1 VIVNESVTE
10 LPLAREGGDQAAAF
24 TRLAEANLDASYR
37 LARAILHDPVEAED
51 ATHDAYLQA
60 WRKWSTLHDATRF
73 EAWFARILVNTCRD
87 RLRRTARRRP
97 ADISALLTV
106 AAEGDPFGQAHD
118 RDALGAALARLTP
131 DHRVVLALRFYQ
143 DQTIDQIASHLGL
156 RRGTVN
162 SRLHYALKE
171 LRGHLDA
178 IERRG
183 LQP

>member
-1 VIVNESVTE
+1 MIVNESVTE
-10 LPLAREGGDQAAAF
+10 LTRTSEAGNQAAAF
-24 TRLAEANLDASYR
+24 ARLAEANLDANYR

-106 AAEGDPFGQAHD
+106 PAEGDPFGQAHD

-131 DHRVVLALRFYQ
+131 DHRVVLALRFYR
-143 DQTIDQIASHLGL
+143 DLTIDQIASHLGL

-171 LRGHLDA
+171 LKGHVDA
-178 IERRG
+178 VERRG